1 VAHLREVIAS
11 EQSNRAISGARHSNE
26 NHTAKGNCPDRVPS
40 TFEPVHPIADAINT
54 VAATTVLV
62 LLSET
67 ASEVVP

>member
-1 VAHLREVIAS
+1 V
-11 EQSNRAISGARHSNE
+11 QSAVPRHSNE

-40 TFEPVHPIADAINT
+40 TFEAVLRIADAVNA

-67 ASEVVP
+67 VSEVVR